1 MFPEFERVQKLV
13 IVDRGD
19 RYSNW
24 DALTLLAL
32 DAVKTPSNWT
42 TSISHKF
49 IEVIEKWLH
58 ASFFE

>member
-1 MFPEFERVQKLV
+1 MFPEFARVQKLV

-32 DAVKTPSNWT
+32 DAVKTPSIGPQT
-42 TSISHKF
+42 
-49 IEVIEKWLH
+49 
-58 ASFFE
+58 